1 VCLATCV
8 LFNGFTLHMNRAQET
23 RKKEASENRR
33 KSIVLEKKMDR
44 AQKAVE
50 QSNNDQEARQEVL
63 RKYRLLLLGL
73 IAKCVSTSK

>member
-1 VCLATCV
+1 MGSN
-8 LFNGFTLHMNRAQET
+8 FIRIAQEI

-63 RKYRLLLLGL
+63 RKYHLLLLGWV
-73 IAKCVSTSK
+73 AKCV